1 MSVTIRVLSAGAVKT
16 GVRAA
21 AEAFQ
26 AQGKGSVEI
35 RFTTA
40 PTIRGEIAAGALTA
54 DVLVA
59 PPGAMNEAVA
69 LERVDG
75 TTRVML
81 GRVGAGIAVRAGG
94 RVPDISSV
102 ETIKD
107 ALVAADSIAFN
118 KASTGIY
125 IESLFERLGLAETL
139 AAKIRRQ
146 DNGAGVMNHLIG
158 GSGYDIGFGAI
169 TEIIVFAGRG
179 VQLVGPLPDAIQNY
193 TRYEA
198 AVVRTA
204 QHVDAARAYVAFLR
218 SEQGAQLLAS
228 CGIEAA

>member
-1 MSVTIRVLSAGAVKT
+1 MSVALRVLSAGAVKT

-21 AEAFQ
+21 ADVFQ
-26 AQGKGSVEI
+26 AQDRGRVEI
-35 RFTTA
+35 RFATA
-40 PTIRGEIAAGALTA
+40 PTIRGEIDSGPLAA

-59 PPGAMNEAVA
+59 PPGVMNEAA
-69 LERVDG
+69 KLGRVDES
-75 TTRVML
+75 TRVML

-102 ETIKD
+102 ETIKA

-125 IESLFERLGLAETL
+125 IESLFERLGLSDLL
-139 AAKIRRQ
+139 APKIRRQ
-146 DNGAGVMNHLIG
+146 DNGAGVMTHLL
-158 GSGYDIGFGAI
+158 GSRGYDIGFGAI
-169 TEIIVFAGRG
+169 TEIVVFRDKG
-179 VQLVGPLPDAIQNY
+179 VQFVGPLPEEIQNY

-198 AVVRTA
+198 AVVRSSALTDTA
-204 QHVDAARAYVAFLR
+204 RDYVESLR
-218 SEQGAQLLAS
+218 SEQGARLLAD

>member
-1 MSVTIRVLSAGAVKT
+1 MSVAIRVLSAGAVKT

-26 AQGKGSVEI
+26 AQGKGSVEL
-35 RFTTA
+35 RFATA
-40 PTIRGEIAAGALTA
+40 PTIRGEIAAGALAA

-59 PPGAMNEAVA
+59 PPGAMNEAA
-69 LERVDG
+69 KLARIDDS
-75 TTRVML
+75 TRVML
-81 GRVGAGIAVRAGG
+81 GRVGAGIAVRTGG

-102 ETIKD
+102 ETLKQ
-107 ALVAADSIAFN
+107 ALGAADSIAFN

-125 IESLFERLGLAETL
+125 IESLFEKLGLAESL

-146 DNGAGVMNHLIG
+146 DNGAGVMNHLLHH
-158 GSGYDIGFGAI
+158 SGYDIGFGAI
-169 TEIIVFAGRG
+169 TEIVVFTGKG
-179 VQLVGPLPDAIQNY
+179 VQLVGPLPDEIQNY

-198 AVVRTA
+198 AVVKPV
-204 QHVDAARAYVAFLR
+204 QHAEAAMAYVSFLR
-218 SEQGAQLLAS
+218 GEQGTRLLTD